1 MKNKQ
6 ANKTKKYNNKNN
18 TSEPWENHIWIF
30 CVYYSI
36 YTYIHIRII
45 VENCI
50 CFKDY
55 VCCLFK
61 NTQKKKKALI
71 YNWKAIPKSLYQPIS
86 KVNLEFL
93 KFFTEIVF

>member
-61 NTQKKKKALI
+61 NTLKKKSTNLQL
-71 YNWKAIPKSLYQPIS
+71 KSH
-86 KVNLEFL
+86 
-93 KFFTEIVF
+93 TEVPVSAYFKSESGVSEILH